1 MIFDRSRPPRPQ
13 PERPLPVHPQVRL
26 QLANGIDLTHVHHG
40 VLPGVMLAI
49 ALPAGS
55 ASVGVSRAGLASLV
69 ARVIPEGAGGRD
81 SREMAVW
88 LDRIG
93 AQLTVSAG
101 YDSMV
106 LRLHTLTESLEPALD
121 ALAAVCMAPD
131 FPEAEVERCRGER
144 LDAIRRA
151 RDEPSE
157 VASDLIAELMFG
169 EHPYGRL
176 SRGREST
183 VEGLER
189 RDLAAFHA
197 ERFDPRSAVLVAG
210 GRLPP
215 DFEEQVTSRFG
226 SWSAGGGEAA
236 SPGDVAGVDSPSI
249 VLVDR
254 PGSRQSEIR
263 IGGIGLRRGDPQE
276 AALRVAN
283 AILGGLFNSRLNLN
297 LREEKGWTYG
307 ARSSLSLR
315 RARGPI
321 VLKAAVETGATAAAI
336 REMFSE
342 VSRLGEER
350 PSPGEMRTAA
360 GALTRSLPLRFET
373 SAQIVGRIVEERVYG
388 LPPDYWQRFSAMI
401 EAVQPEQ
408 VRAVSSRLLSPAA
421 MSVVVVGDAA
431 AVRSDLESLGTVQ
444 VRPEP

>member
-1 MIFDRSRPPRPQ
+1 MPSG
-13 PERPLPVHPQVRL
+13 V
-26 QLANGIDLTHVHHG
+26 DLTYVRRDA
-40 VLPGVMLAI
+40 LPEVMLAI
-49 ALPAGS
+49 GVPAGS
-55 ASVGVSRAGLASLV
+55 ASVGVNRAGLASLV
-69 ARVIPEGAGGRD
+69 AKVIPEGAGGRD
-81 SREMAVW
+81 SRQMAEW
-88 LDRIG
+88 LDRMG
-93 AQLTVSAG
+93 AQLTVAAG
-101 YDSMV
+101 YDSLV

-157 VASDLIAELMFG
+157 VSDDVLAELMFG

-176 SRGREST
+176 PRGRETT
-183 VEGLER
+183 VEGLDR
-189 RDLAAFHA
+189 DDLADFQA
-197 ERFDPRSAVLVAG
+197 ERFDPRSAVLVAS
-210 GRLPP
+210 GRLP
-215 DFEEQVTSRFG
+215 DGFEGQVASRFG
-226 SWSAGGGEAA
+226 DWSAAGGEDT
-236 SPGDVAGVDSPSI
+236 SPGDVAEVDSASI

-263 IGGIGLRRGDPQE
+263 IGGIGLRRGDPEE

-321 VLKAAVETGATAAAI
+321 VLRAAVETSVTAAAI
-336 REMFSE
+336 REMLSE
-342 VSRLGEER
+342 ASRLGEER

-388 LPPDYWQRFSAMI
+388 LPPDYWQRFPAMI
-401 EAVQPEQ
+401 EAVEPEQ
-408 VRAVSSRLLSPAA
+408 VRAVSSRLLNPAA
-421 MSVVVVGDAA
+421 MSVVVVGDAG

-444 VRPEP
+444 VRPAP